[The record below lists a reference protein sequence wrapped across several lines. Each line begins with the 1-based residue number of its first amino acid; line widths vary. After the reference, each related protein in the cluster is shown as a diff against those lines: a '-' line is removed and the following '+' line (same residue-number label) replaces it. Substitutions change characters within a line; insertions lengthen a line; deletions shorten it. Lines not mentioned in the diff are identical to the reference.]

1 MLFSLGDVESTP
13 YEIRRVFGFLFI
25 CVAITV
31 AIASVASEILFL
43 NNSPNYLH
51 GLVWVGLFGL
61 IFSFYFLHFRQK
73 ISLIRNRMKN
83 SLTWPLY
90 VKMLNGLCWAL
101 PFALLGIFP
110 QYFQYLILIGIG
122 SGNLSTYFF
131 MIFFSNQKN
140 KEQFL
145 IGVTALLVIPLAI
158 LIDTSIFEYHQDIA
172 VLLSRLLIS
181 ASYLIGGT
189 YALFSKIKTSSNI

>member
-1 MLFSLGDVESTP
+1 MLFSLGNVESSH
-13 YEIRRVFGFLFI
+13 YEIRRIFGFLFI
-25 CVAITV
+25 CVAIAV

-43 NNSPNYLH
+43 NNSPSYLY
-51 GLVWVGLFGL
+51 GLVWFGVFGL
-61 IFSFYFLHFRQK
+61 IFSFYFLHFKEK

-90 VKMLNGLCWAL
+90 VKVLNGLCWAL
-101 PFALLGIFP
+101 PFALLGVFP

-122 SGNLSTYFF
+122 LGNLSTYFF
-131 MIFFSNQKN
+131 MIFYSNQKN

-145 IGVTALLVIPLAI
+145 IGMTALLVIPLAI
-158 LIDTSIFEYHQDIA
+158 LIDTSIFESQQDIA

-181 ASYLIGGT
+181 ISYLIGGI
-189 YALFSKIKTSSNI
+189 YALFSKIKIS